1 MGHSTGIGGWRGDG
15 CKGWDSYWMN
25 VMEYQ
30 GEEAERGAQ
39 PPELTHFGIFF
50 FFLREKSMKFVF
62 TPYLSA

>member
-1 MGHSTGIGGWRGDG
+1 
-15 CKGWDSYWMN
+15 MN

>member
-1 MGHSTGIGGWRGDG
+1 
-15 CKGWDSYWMN
+15 MN

-50 FFLREKSMKFVF
+50 FLREKSMKFVF

>member
-1 MGHSTGIGGWRGDG
+1 
-15 CKGWDSYWMN
+15 MN

-50 FFLREKSMKFVF
+50 FF
-62 TPYLSA
+62 